1 MVKFLF
7 CGDFVSQDPSSIQV
21 DNSVKSVFSEQD
33 FVAVNFEA
41 PVRGYGKPIPKS
53 GPSLT
58 QSEESPAFLESLG
71 VNIIQLANN
80 HMMDQGKEACE
91 ITISCFKSS

>member
-7 CGDFVSQDPSSIQV
+7 CVDFVNKDPNNLQV
-21 DNSVKSVFSEQD
+21 DNSVKSLFSEQD

-41 PVRGYGKPIPKS
+41 PIRGYGKPIPKS

-80 HMMDQGKEACE
+80 HMMDQGKDAC
-91 ITISCFKSS
+91 